1 MDTSVDQTESII
13 YGDNIPEISEKGS
26 WSCNY
31 EVFANIVTSDGTK
44 GSPLTIEVE
53 FMESDGFVINH
64 VNYDINCI
72 TK

>member
-1 MDTSVDQTESII
+1 MEII
-13 YGDNIPEISEKGS
+13 FLKYLKKDPGAVIS
-26 WSCNY
+26 